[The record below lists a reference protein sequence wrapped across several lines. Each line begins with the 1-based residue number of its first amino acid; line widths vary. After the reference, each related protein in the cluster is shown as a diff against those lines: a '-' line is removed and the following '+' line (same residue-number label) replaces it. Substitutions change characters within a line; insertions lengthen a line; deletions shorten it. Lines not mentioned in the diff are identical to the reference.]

1 MKVIE
6 SCGGSWSRVVL
17 LGYPRPPVF
26 DGAGVPWVLTGTHQR
41 AVTSRQD
48 DVTAERQPF
57 VVGVVLKSCGLRRGR
72 RDVLS

>member
-6 SCGGSWSRVVL
+6 SCGGSWLGVVL
-17 LGYPRPPVF
+17 LGYHRLPYF
-26 DGAGVPWVLTGTHQR
+26 DGAGAPWVLIGTHQR

-57 VVGVVLKSCGLRRGR
+57 VVGVVVKSCGHGCGHHG
-72 RDVLS
+72 